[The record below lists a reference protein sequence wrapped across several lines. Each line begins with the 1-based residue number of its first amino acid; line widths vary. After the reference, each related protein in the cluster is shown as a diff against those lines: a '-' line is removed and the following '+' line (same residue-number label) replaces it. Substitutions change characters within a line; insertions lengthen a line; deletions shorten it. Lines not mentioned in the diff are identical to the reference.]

1 MFSRMD
7 ARNMIT
13 KTPAK
18 FSENLSMTALRM
30 NTISNVTKNIF
41 VTDEIEYHACA
52 YHHHTYHHLHRH
64 KYQRPS
70 LN

>member
-30 NTISNVTKNIF
+30 NTISSVTKNIF
-41 VTDEIEYHACA
+41 VTDKIE
-52 YHHHTYHHLHRH
+52 
-64 KYQRPS
+64 
-70 LN
+70 